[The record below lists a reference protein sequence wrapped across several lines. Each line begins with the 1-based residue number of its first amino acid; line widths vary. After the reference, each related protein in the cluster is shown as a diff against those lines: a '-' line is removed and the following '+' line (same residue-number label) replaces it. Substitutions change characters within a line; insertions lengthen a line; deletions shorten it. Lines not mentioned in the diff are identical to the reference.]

1 MIAKR
6 NAPKRRR
13 RCDVRIENHD
23 PHHANAVQSAGLP
36 QAIPLAIPTY
46 WTPEEA
52 LAVFELVDDLRDRI
66 WSIYQIKLQDL
77 IRQQRQPPQLDCVQ
91 INDDDLPF

>member
-13 RCDVRIENHD
+13 RRDVSIRNHD

-52 LAVFELVDDLRDRI
+52 LAVFELVDELRDRI

-77 IRQQRQPPQLDCVQ
+77 MRHQCQPVSVDPIQ
-91 INDDDLPF
+91 IDDDDLPF